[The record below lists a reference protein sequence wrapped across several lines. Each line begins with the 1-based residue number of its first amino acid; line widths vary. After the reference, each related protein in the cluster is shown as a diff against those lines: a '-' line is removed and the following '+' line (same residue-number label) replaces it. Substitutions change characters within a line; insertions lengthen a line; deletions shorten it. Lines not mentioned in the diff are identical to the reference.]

1 MSGEKEVEM
10 EAQVRLEEGLRGF
23 LLVEQREESVES
35 PQWML
40 RRSKVPELVRLH
52 QIHYLTAQDIVTL
65 DTAVVEMPFSMK
77 REPRRPERPP
87 SDCAY
92 SLFSSLRAKD

>member
-1 MSGEKEVEM
+1 MSGEREEEM

-35 PQWML
+35 HQWML
-40 RRSKVPELVRLH
+40 RRSKLPELVKLH
-52 QIHYLTAQDIVTL
+52 QIHYP
-65 DTAVVEMPFSMK
+65 TAVVEMPFSMK